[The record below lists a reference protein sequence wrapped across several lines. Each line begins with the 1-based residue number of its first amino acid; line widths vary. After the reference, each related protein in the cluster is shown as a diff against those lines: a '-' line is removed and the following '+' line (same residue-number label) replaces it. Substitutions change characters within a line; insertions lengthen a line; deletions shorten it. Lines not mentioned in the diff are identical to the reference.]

1 MIQCVLCEDWFH
13 GTHLGKFKTFKDLK
27 NTLHALK
34 SYNFLNLVYFLS
46 FSGLTK
52 EELDSDN
59 FEELICGLCL
69 NREDVKF
76 IRKYSIA
83 NKDIIKSSDTCKL
96 PREDNTGQT
105 EGSIFREWFLQIYN
119 YE

>member
-1 MIQCVLCEDWFH
+1 M
-13 GTHLGKFKTFKDLK
+13 
-27 NTLHALK
+27 
-34 SYNFLNLVYFLS
+34 S

-52 EELDSDN
+52 EELDSEN

-83 NKDIIKSSDTCKL
+83 NKDVIKSSDICKL

-105 EGSIFREWFLQIYN
+105 EGSIFRKWFLN
-119 YE
+119 YKSQFFTSLEILNCGIITVTIFKFNVSY